1 MSAQRFTIK
10 SAHMQTKALQL
21 ALSAALLAATPW
33 AGAQTAP
40 NNTATSTAG
49 DTAGAQREAFTTNKE
64 KISYATGVQA
74 ARNLTRNNIPFD
86 PELLMQ
92 GIKDVLEGHSPRMHE
107 KEMKVVLQSIQGEIH
122 RNMVGNRAELAL
134 KNHTKGAA
142 FIEDYKKKPGVVA
155 LPGNVLYR
163 VLHEG
168 HGELPHEEDVIQ
180 ARYRGTTIDGTEFDA
195 TEKERGAT
203 LQMSQMIMG
212 WRQAVKQ
219 MPVGSRWEI
228 VIPPN
233 LAYGERGIGGT
244 IGPGETLIFNVELLD
259 TRHPD

>member
-1 MSAQRFTIK
+1 
-10 SAHMQTKALQL
+10 MQNKVLQL
-21 ALSAALLAATPW
+21 TLSAALLGATTWAAAQAAPAPAQNATPASTDEA
-33 AGAQTAP
+33 AGAL
-40 NNTATSTAG
+40 
-49 DTAGAQREAFTTNKE
+49 REAFTTNKE

-86 PELLMQ
+86 PELLML

-142 FIEDYKKKPGVVA
+142 FVEEYKKKPGVVT

-163 VLHEG
+163 VLREG
-168 HGELPHEEDVIQ
+168 HGELPREEDVIQ
-180 ARYRGTTIDGTEFDA
+180 ARYRGTTVDGTEFDA
-195 TEKERGAT
+195 TENERGAP

-212 WRQAVKQ
+212 WRQAIKQ
-219 MPVGSRWEI
+219 MPVGSHWEI

-244 IGPGETLIFNVELLD
+244 IGPGETLIFNVELLN